1 MKLEFTRKIN
11 INILTINFFI
21 NNPNA
26 SDNDSAKHLL
36 FNLDEK
42 AIFYSTKKAVH
53 KISDHLE
60 NNEICISLNNI
71 DNKYK
76 LLILQLI
83 AKQLYTFHKY
93 KSDKSDKSDKSEL
106 YIYVF
111 DYESNKNLINN
122 IIHQINITNI
132 NRDFQNEPAN
142 IINPETF
149 CTYAMKLLG
158 KHKHLKTKII
168 NNQDL
173 KKQGFNLIYEMGKAS
188 VNKPKFMNIY
198 YIQNQKYKTICLIG
212 KGVCFDLGGVDIK
225 KSNENLLSMKA
236 DKTGGCTVISLI
248 KYIIESKLKINIIG
262 LIPLIENVISGS
274 SVLPGNII
282 TSYSGKTVEITN
294 TDAEGRIIMADAF
307 SFSETLKNIDYII
320 DLATLTG
327 SAEEYH
333 CDTSAAIY
341 TTNKSLQDIIEKIG
355 EEVGDRIY
363 SLPNWPEYV
372 ADIKSNVANVK
383 NSYFKNCKKSGAF
396 MASMFLSY
404 FVPIKLRDKWVH
416 FDITNNYDKYSN
428 ANTTILLIN
437 LITKICE
444 F

>member
-1 MKLEFTRKIN
+1 MKLEFTRKVN
-11 INILTINFFI
+11 INHLLIKFCIDSPTD
-21 NNPNA
+21 
-26 SDNDSAKHLL
+26 SDNI
-36 FNLDEK
+36 FNLDTK
-42 AIFYSTKKAVH
+42 AMFYSTKKAAE
-53 KISDHLE
+53 KIADYLDIKKQ
-60 NNEICISLNNI
+60 NEICISLSNI

-83 AKQLYTFHKY
+83 AKKLYVFHKY
-93 KSDKSDKSDKSEL
+93 RTDRTDREDM
-106 YIYVF
+106 YIYIS
-111 DYESNKNLINN
+111 DYESNKKLINQ

-149 CTYAMKLLG
+149 CTYAIKLLG
-158 KHKHLKTKII
+158 KHKHLKTKILSH
-168 NNQDL
+168 QDL
-173 KKQGFNLIYEMGKAS
+173 QTQGFNLIYEMGKAS

-198 YIQNQKYKTICLIG
+198 YIQNPEYKTICLIG

-225 KSNENLLSMKA
+225 KGTEDLVSMKG
-236 DKTGGCTVISLI
+236 DKTGGCTVIALI
-248 KYIIESKLKINIIG
+248 KYIIESKMKINIIG
-262 LIPLIENVISGS
+262 LIPLINNVISGN

-282 TSYSGKTVEITN
+282 KSYSGKTVEITN

-307 SFSETLKNIDYII
+307 GFSETLKNVDYII

-327 SAEEYH
+327 SAKEYH

-341 TTNKSLQDIIEKIG
+341 TTNLVLKDIIEKIG

-363 SLPNWPEYV
+363 SLPSWPEYV

-383 NSYFKNCKKSGAF
+383 NSYYKNCKKSGAF

-404 FVPIKLRDKWVH
+404 FVPENLRDKWVH
-416 FDITNNYDKYSN
+416 FDITHSCDKYSN

-437 LITKICE
+437 LLKKLCGM
-444 F
+444 

>member
-1 MKLEFTRKIN
+1 MKLEFTRKI
-11 INILTINFFI
+11 I
-21 NNPNA
+21 NN
-26 SDNDSAKHLL
+26 HLL
-36 FNLDEK
+36 IKFCINNATDSNNIFNLDTK
-42 AIFYSTKKAVH
+42 AMFYSTKKAAE
-53 KISDHLE
+53 KIADLIDIQKQ
-60 NNEICISLNNI
+60 NEICISLSNI

-83 AKQLYTFHKY
+83 AKQLYVFHKY
-93 KSDKSDKSDKSEL
+93 RTDRTSRTGRTGGEDL
-106 YIYVF
+106 CIYIS
-111 DYESNKNLINN
+111 DYESNKKLINH

-158 KHKHLKTKII
+158 KHKHLKINVL

-173 KKQGFNLIYEMGKAS
+173 QNQGFNLIYEMGKAS

-198 YIQNQKYKTICLIG
+198 YVQNPSYKTICLIG

-225 KSNENLLSMKA
+225 KGTEDLVSMKG
-236 DKTGGCTVISLI
+236 DKTGGCTVIALI
-248 KYIIESKLKINIIG
+248 KYIIESKMKINIIG
-262 LIPLIENVISGS
+262 LIPLINNVISGN
-274 SVLPGNII
+274 SVLPGDILK
-282 TSYSGKTVEITN
+282 SYSGKTVEITN

-307 SFSETLKNIDYII
+307 GFSETLKNIDYII

-341 TTNKSLQDIIEKIG
+341 TTNAVLQDIIEKLG

-363 SLPNWPEYV
+363 SLPKWPEYV

-404 FVPIKLRDKWVH
+404 FVPEKLRDKWVH
-416 FDITNNYDKYSN
+416 FDITHNYDKYSN

-437 LITKICE
+437 LLIRLA
-444 F
+444 

>member
-1 MKLEFTRKIN
+1 MKLKFTKKIN
-11 INILTINFFI
+11 INNFVINFFTD
-21 NNPNA
+21 N
-26 SDNDSAKHLL
+26 NDSKHLS
-36 FNLDEK
+36 FKLDVK
-42 AIFYSTKKAVH
+42 AIFYSTKKAAQKIANYLEIH
-53 KISDHLE
+53 KL
-60 NNEICISLNNI
+60 NEIYISLSNI

-83 AKQLYTFHKY
+83 AKQLYVFHKY
-93 KSDKSDKSDKSEL
+93 KTDTAATSEEL
-106 YIYVF
+106 IIHVF
-111 DYESNKNLINN
+111 DHESNKNVINH

-132 NRDFQNEPAN
+132 NRNFQNEPSN
-142 IINPETF
+142 IITPETF

-158 KHKHLKTKII
+158 KHKNLKVKIL

-173 KKQGFNLIYEMGKAS
+173 QKQGFNLIYEMGQAS

-198 YIQNQKYKTICLIG
+198 YIQNPKYKTICLIG

-225 KSNENLLSMKA
+225 KGDEHLVYMKA
-236 DKTGGCTVISLI
+236 DKTGGCTVVSLI
-248 KYIIESKLKINIIG
+248 KYVIETKMKINIIG
-262 LIPLIENVISGS
+262 LIPLIENVISGN
-274 SVLPGNII
+274 SVLPGDII
-282 TSYSGKTVEITN
+282 KSYSGKTVEITN

-307 SFSETLKNIDYII
+307 GFSETLKNIDYII

-333 CDTSAAIY
+333 CDTSAAVY
-341 TTNKSLQDIIEKIG
+341 TTNAFLQDMIEQLG

-383 NSYFKNCKKSGAF
+383 NTYFKNCKKSGAF

-404 FVPIKLRDKWVH
+404 FVPEKLRDKWVH
-416 FDITNNYDKYSN
+416 FDITNSYDNYSN
-428 ANTTILLIN
+428 GNTTILLIN
-437 LITKICE
+437 LLNRLS
-444 F
+444 

>member
-1 MKLEFTRKIN
+1 MKLEFTRKVNLNHLLIK
-11 INILTINFFI
+11 FCI
-21 NNPNA
+21 NNASPNA
-26 SDNDSAKHLL
+26 NNNL
-36 FNLDEK
+36 FNLDTK
-42 AIFYSTKKAVH
+42 AMFYSTKKAAQ
-53 KISDHLE
+53 KIADYLDF
-60 NNEICISLNNI
+60 NKLNEICISLSNI

-83 AKQLYTFHKY
+83 AKQLYVFHKY
-93 KSDKSDKSDKSEL
+93 RTDRTDRNSGKDL
-106 YIYVF
+106 CIYIS
-111 DYESNKNLINN
+111 DYESNKKLINH

-149 CTYAMKLLG
+149 CTYASKLLG
-158 KHKHLKTKII
+158 KHKNLKINVL

-173 KKQGFNLIYEMGKAS
+173 QNQGFNLIYQMGKAS

-198 YIQNQKYKTICLIG
+198 YIQNPKYKTICLIG
-212 KGVCFDLGGVDIK
+212 KGVCFDLGGVNIK
-225 KSNENLLSMKA
+225 KGTEDLVSMKG
-236 DKTGGCTVISLI
+236 DKSGGCSVIALI
-248 KYIIESKLKINIIG
+248 KYIIESKIKINIIG
-262 LIPLIENVISGS
+262 LIPLIENVISGN
-274 SVLPGNII
+274 SVLPGDII
-282 TSYSGKTVEITN
+282 KSYSGKTVEITN

-307 SFSETLKNIDYII
+307 GFSETLKNIDYII

-333 CDTSAAIY
+333 CDTSAVVY
-341 TTNKSLQDIIEKIG
+341 TTNLDLQNIIEKLG

-363 SLPNWPEYV
+363 SLPKWPEYV

-383 NSYFKNCKKSGAF
+383 NAYFKNCKKSGAF

-404 FVPIKLRDKWVH
+404 FVPEKLRDKWVH
-416 FDITNNYDKYSN
+416 FDITHNFGKYSN

-437 LITKICE
+437 LLNRLA
-444 F
+444 

>member
-1 MKLEFTRKIN
+1 MKLEFTRKVN
-11 INILTINFFI
+11 INHLLIKFCIDSSNS
-21 NNPNA
+21 
-26 SDNDSAKHLL
+26 SDNNNL
-36 FNLDEK
+36 FNLDTK
-42 AIFYSTKKAVH
+42 AMFYSTKKAAQ
-53 KISDHLE
+53 KIADYLE
-60 NNEICISLNNI
+60 INKPHEICISLSNI

-83 AKQLYTFHKY
+83 AKQLYVFHKY
-93 KSDKSDKSDKSEL
+93 RTDRTSGTDL
-106 YIYVF
+106 CIYVY
-111 DYESNKNLINN
+111 DDESNKNLINH

-158 KHKHLKTKII
+158 KHKHLKINVL

-173 KKQGFNLIYEMGKAS
+173 QNQGFNLIYEIGKAS
-188 VNKPKFMNIY
+188 INKPKFMNIY
-198 YIQNQKYKTICLIG
+198 YIQNPKYKTICLIG

-225 KSNENLLSMKA
+225 KGDEHLVDMKA
-236 DKTGGCTVISLI
+236 DKTGGCTVIALI
-248 KYIIESKLKINIIG
+248 KYIIESKMKINIIG
-262 LIPLIENVISGS
+262 LIPLIENVISGN
-274 SVLPGNII
+274 SVLPGDII
-282 TSYSGKTVEITN
+282 KSYSGKTVEITN

-307 SFSETLKNIDYII
+307 GFSETLKNIDYII

-333 CDTSAAIY
+333 CDTSAIVY
-341 TTNKSLQDIIEKIG
+341 TTNLDLQNIIEKLG

-404 FVPIKLRDKWVH
+404 FVPEKLRDKWVH
-416 FDITNNYDKYSN
+416 FDITHRFDKYSN
-428 ANTTILLIN
+428 GNTTILLIN
-437 LITKICE
+437 LLNRLA
-444 F
+444 